1 VGGEEASRECP
12 ECHSKKVWKDGLRET
27 NSRFA
32 QRFICRDCGFRFSEK
47 SNIASATNR
56 KRQLSAILRE
66 AKKLD
71 TATETKTVAGE
82 ENPDVKGKLVQF
94 AFYMQREGM
103 ANSTVLSFG
112 RAIMRLAKIANLNE
126 PESVKEALAKLNIAE
141 NTKVSYCVAYS
152 ALLRFLGKTWKMPKY
167 TYHQTLLEFIPTEEE
182 IDQLIAGIGKKVA
195 TLLQLMKET
204 GMRLGECLSLTW
216 TSVNFQSNV
225 VTLTVA
231 EKHSLP
237 RIFRVSS
244 NLMSMLGNLPKQ
256 NKKVFGRMTAGTA
269 TVCLL
274 RGRKK
279 VAIKVGNPRIAKIH
293 YHLIRHWFGTMEC
306 HKTHDIDH
314 VRRRLGHRSV
324 LNTQIYINMEQTLFT
339 TKSDDYHVKVAST
352 IEEACKLIEV
362 GFEYVTEIEGRK
374 LFRKRK

>member
-1 VGGEEASRECP
+1 
-12 ECHSKKVWKDGLRET
+12 
-27 NSRFA
+27 
-32 QRFICRDCGFRFSEK
+32 
-47 SNIASATNR
+47 
-56 KRQLSAILRE
+56 
-66 AKKLD
+66 LD

-94 AFYMQREGM
+94 AFYMQKEGM

-112 RAIMRLAKIANLNE
+112 RAMRRLAKISNLNE
-126 PESVKEALAKLNIAE
+126 PESVKEALAKLNITE

-152 ALLRFLGKTWKMPKY
+152 AFLRFLGRTWKMPKY
-167 TYHQTLLEFIPTEEE
+167 TYRQTLPEFIPMEEE
-182 IDQLIAGIGKKVA
+182 IDQLIAGVGRKVA

-216 TSVNFQSNV
+216 ASVNFKSNV

-237 RIFRVSS
+237 RVFRVSS
-244 NLMSMLGNLPKQ
+244 NLISMLGNLPKQ
-256 NKKVFGRMTAGTA
+256 NNEVFGRMTVGTA

-279 VAIKVGNPRIAKIH
+279 VAIKVGNPRMAKIH
-293 YHLIRHWFGTMEC
+293 HHLIRHWFGTMEY

-314 VRRRLGHRSV
+314 VRRMLGHRSV

-339 TKSDDYHVKVAST
+339 TKSDDYHAKGAST
-352 IEEACKLIEV
+352 IEEACNLIEV
-362 GFEYVTEIEGRK
+362 GFEYVTDIEGKK